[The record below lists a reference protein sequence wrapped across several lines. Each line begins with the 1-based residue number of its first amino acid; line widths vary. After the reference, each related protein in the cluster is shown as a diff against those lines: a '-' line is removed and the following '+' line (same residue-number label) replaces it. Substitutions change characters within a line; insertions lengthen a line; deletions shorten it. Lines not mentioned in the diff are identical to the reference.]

1 MDSRSRTEYSILNI
15 IAGVGGYI
23 VNTILGFIC
32 RMVFVKCL
40 AADYLGVNGLFTN
53 ILTML
58 SLAELGIGGAI
69 VYALYKPLAEND
81 ERKIASL
88 VKVYGTAYKVIGCPI
103 PQDPIRRSREYSGR
117 RGSSGTDGMSCR

>member
-53 ILTML
+53 ILTNKIISSGPAKTIDYLEL
-58 SLAELGIGGAI
+58 SIDNGAI
-69 VYALYKPLAEND
+69 ISVDDLKKLK
-81 ERKIASL
+81 KIL
-88 VKVYGTAYKVIGCPI
+88 FIVNLNLT
-103 PQDPIRRSREYSGR
+103 
-117 RGSSGTDGMSCR
+117 

>member
-32 RMVFVKCL
+32 WMVFVKCL

-81 ERKIASL
+81 DRKIASL
-88 VKVYGTAYKVIGCPI
+88 VKVYGTAYKVIGCVI
-103 PQDPIRRSREYSGR
+103 GIIGICLM
-117 RGSSGTDGMSCR
+117 TFFNIIIT

>member
-40 AADYLGVNGLFTN
+40 AADYLGVNGCLQIF
-53 ILTML
+53 LQCFL
-58 SLAELGIGGAI
+58 WQS
-69 VYALYKPLAEND
+69 
-81 ERKIASL
+81 
-88 VKVYGTAYKVIGCPI
+88 
-103 PQDPIRRSREYSGR
+103 
-117 RGSSGTDGMSCR
+117 